1 MGYKILKGAMVG
13 ILLGVCGGIL
23 LTSVLH
29 IAGGGSVRDVVSL
42 FREGNMKMLFAGQKI
57 SEEDQ
62 AELEAVFGD
71 AGMARSSAGGTE
83 TADGMYGN
91 ADDSAG
97 EYRHADAAKEVYNRA
112 DVYEEALK
120 SPEDVIVRFHVRAN
134 SDSEEDLALKY
145 EVRDAVLAELADGLE
160 TVEDDGA
167 ALRYIMQKLPDIRQA
182 ARAVVDEAGYDY
194 TISAYVVRE
203 EFPIREYG
211 ELVLP
216 AGTYR
221 ALRVDIGEAKGEN
234 FWCMLYPM
242 MCYTMD
248 AGAVVDSEDT
258 EKLAQAL
265 DEESYEKLFVKR
277 EAKPGDVKVK
287 LKILEW
293 LQDTF

>member
-57 SEEDQ
+57 SDEDQ

-71 AGMARSSAGGTE
+71 AGMARICAGGTE

-91 ADDSAG
+91 ADGS
-97 EYRHADAAKEVYNRA
+97 A
-112 DVYEEALK
+112 DVYEDVIR

-145 EVRDAVLAELADGLE
+145 EVRDAVLAELADGLK

-194 TISAYVVRE
+194 TISAYIVRE

-221 ALRVDIGEAKGEN
+221 ALRVDIGAAKGEN

-277 EAKPGDVKVK
+277 DAKGDNVKVR

>member
-1 MGYKILKGAMVG
+1 MEEFVMGYKILKGAMVG

-42 FREGNMKMLFAGQKI
+42 FREGNMKMLFAGHKI
-57 SEEDQ
+57 SDEDQ
-62 AELEAVFGD
+62 ADLEAVFGD
-71 AGMARSSAGGTE
+71 IGE
-83 TADGMYGN
+83 TGLLSG
-91 ADDSAG
+91 
-97 EYRHADAAKEVYNRA
+97 
-112 DVYEEALK
+112 
-120 SPEDVIVRFHVRAN
+120 
-134 SDSEEDLALKY
+134 
-145 EVRDAVLAELADGLE
+145 DAVLALLA
-160 TVEDDGA
+160 ED
-167 ALRYIMQKLPDIRQA
+167 LQKAENDSEAILYLAQNLSEIRNT
-182 ARAVVDEAGYDY
+182 ARAVVEEAGYHYDVK
-194 TISAYVVRE
+194 AYITRE

-221 ALRVDIGEAKGEN
+221 ALRIDIGEAKGEN

-248 AGAVVDSEDT
+248 AGAVVDSADA
-258 EKLAQAL
+258 EKIVQAL

-277 EAKPGDVKVK
+277 DIKPGDIKVK

>member
-1 MGYKILKGAMVG
+1 MEEFVMGYKILKGAMVG

-62 AELEAVFGD
+62 AALEAVFGD
-71 AGMARSSAGGTE
+71 ADMARSGVGGTE
-83 TADGMYGN
+83 TADG
-91 ADDSAG
+91 S
-97 EYRHADAAKEVYNRA
+97 A
-112 DVYEEALK
+112 DVYEDALK

-167 ALRYIMQKLPDIRQA
+167 TLRYIMQKLPDIRQA

-221 ALRVDIGEAKGEN
+221 ALRVDIGAAKGEN

-277 EAKPGDVKVK
+277 EAKGDNVKVR

>member
-71 AGMARSSAGGTE
+71 AGKARSSAGGTE
-83 TADGMYGN
+83 TAD
-91 ADDSAG
+91 DS
-97 EYRHADAAKEVYNRA
+97 A
-112 DVYEEALK
+112 DVYEDALK

-221 ALRVDIGEAKGEN
+221 ALRVDIGAAKGEN

-248 AGAVVDSEDT
+248 AGAVVDSEDA

>member
-1 MGYKILKGAMVG
+1 MEEFVMGYKILKGAMVG

-42 FREGNMKMLFAGQKI
+42 FREGNMKMLFADQEI

-83 TADGMYGN
+83 TAD
-91 ADDSAG
+91 DS
-97 EYRHADAAKEVYNRA
+97 A
-112 DVYEEALK
+112 DVYEDALK

-258 EKLAQAL
+258 EKLAHAL

>member
-42 FREGNMKMLFAGQKI
+42 FRAGNMKMLFAGQKI
-57 SEEDQ
+57 SDEDQ

-71 AGMARSSAGGTE
+71 AGMARIC
-83 TADGMYGN
+83 ADGMYGN
-91 ADDSAG
+91 ADGS
-97 EYRHADAAKEVYNRA
+97 A
-112 DVYEEALK
+112 DVYEDAIR

-145 EVRDAVLAELADGLE
+145 EVRDAVLAELADGLK

-167 ALRYIMQKLPDIRQA
+167 ALRYIMQKLPDIRQT

-221 ALRVDIGEAKGEN
+221 ALRVDIGAAKGEN

-248 AGAVVDSEDT
+248 AGAVVDSEDA

-277 EAKPGDVKVK
+277 DAKPGDVKVK